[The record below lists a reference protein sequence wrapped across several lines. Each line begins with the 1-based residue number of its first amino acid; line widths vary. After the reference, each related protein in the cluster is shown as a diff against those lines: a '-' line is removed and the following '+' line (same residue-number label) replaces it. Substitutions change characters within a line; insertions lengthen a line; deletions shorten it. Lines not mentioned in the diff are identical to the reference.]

1 MKNVQIAYA
10 KIGQFATAA
19 EQQEFY
25 LKPCDFFL
33 AGFT

>member
-10 KIGQFATAA
+10 NKGQIATAL
-19 EQQEFY
+19 EKQEF
-25 LKPCDFFL
+25 CDFFL